1 MKKNICDTCGSR
13 CNSFD
18 KGRGVAC
25 RDYKKKTKEK
35 PPKGE
40 AVCNIK
46 S

>member
-1 MKKNICDTCGSR
+1 MKKNICDTCGSS

-40 AVCNIK
+40 VVCNTK
-46 S
+46 H